1 MRAHESIDDDP
12 VIRKVAAARPHIAED
27 DLSPDGQ
34 RARAIRERVLAGSA
48 PVAKPSLGVRPR
60 RPPRRWMGLLVPGL
74 GLAATVG
81 VVVLIVVIAGGARVR
96 TSATT
101 PSTLR
106 AVPGTPPP
114 APTSLL
120 PAHGGMRGVLSS
132 PSVFGSGSRLNA
144 IFEQCAQC
152 RNRLRGATTLWGS
165 HSADSGRTWRTT
177 RISAPKHIHHLG
189 AFVQSGDTVWTSG
202 DLGNTPTIFVSH
214 DGGRRLA
221 AATTAATPASQSQLT
236 IDDGTVWAL
245 GNRCN
250 GHTCRAVVLSGPVGG
265 DRLTATASQPALRR
279 HVNGVQAMIEAHG
292 STVLV
297 TGAFA
302 AIDLQTFVSHD
313 AGRSWREVSY
323 PCDRPVEGNLFAT
336 SDRSLWADCLA
347 TRAPYRPVGHV
358 RVGTPQDIIRRSN
371 DSGRHWTTTATL
383 AQLQPT
389 LTPVSDEDAWM
400 IGFSGTVKRTTDGG
414 RTWQTVFQAP
424 VPYESGPQ
432 LVVQDAQSA
441 AIVVTATTGSVGA
454 HDRRTDLVAYRT
466 TDGGTHWTHT
476 VITLPRG

>member
-48 PVAKPSLGVRPR
+48 PVAKPSLGVRR
-60 RPPRRWMGLLVPGL
+60 QRPPRRWMGLLGPGL

-101 PSTLR
+101 PSTVP
-106 AVPGTPPP
+106 AVPGTPP

-120 PAHGGMRGVLSS
+120 PAHGGMRGLLSS
-132 PSVFGSGSRLNA
+132 PSAFGSGSQLNA

-152 RNRLRGATTLWGS
+152 RNRLHGGGTLWTS
-165 HSADSGRTWRTT
+165 HSTNSGLTWRTT
-177 RISAPKHIHHLG
+177 RISAPKNIDLG
-189 AFVQSGDTVWTSG
+189 ALVQSGDTVWTSG
-202 DLGNTPTIFVSH
+202 DLGDTPTIFVSH
-214 DGGRRLA
+214 DGGRRFA

-245 GNRCN
+245 GNHCD
-250 GHTCRAVVLSGPVGG
+250 GHICHAVVLSGPVGG
-265 DRLTATASQPALRR
+265 DRLTATASQPALRP
-279 HVNGVQAMIEAHG
+279 HVNGVQAMVEAHG
-292 STVLV
+292 STAVV
-297 TGAFA
+297 TGGFA
-302 AIDLQTFVSHD
+302 ATDLQTFISHN
-313 AGRSWREVSY
+313 AGRSWSEVSY
-323 PCDRPVEGNLFAT
+323 PCDRPVEGDVYPT
-336 SDRSLWADCLA
+336 SDRSLWAVCLA
-347 TRAPYRPVGHV
+347 TRAPARSAG
-358 RVGTPQDIIRRSN
+358 RERLGTPQDIIRRSN
-371 DSGRHWTTTATL
+371 DSGRHWTTTTTL

-389 LTPVSDEDAWM
+389 LTPVTDEDAWM

-414 RTWQTVFQAP
+414 RTWQTVLQAA
-424 VPYESGPQ
+424 VPHESGPQ
-432 LVVQDAQSA
+432 LVVQDAQTA
-441 AIVVTATTGSVGA
+441 TIVVTATAGSLGA

-466 TDGGTHWTHT
+466 TDGGIHWTPT